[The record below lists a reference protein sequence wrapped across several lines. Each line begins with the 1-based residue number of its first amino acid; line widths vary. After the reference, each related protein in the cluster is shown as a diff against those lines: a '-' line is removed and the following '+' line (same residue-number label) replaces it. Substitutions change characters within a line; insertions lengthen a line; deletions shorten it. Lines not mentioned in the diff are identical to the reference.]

1 MTCLLT
7 CRGIEARPLQTG
19 NIKDLPLYIDPV
31 EDQDENK
38 TVKPV
43 SSMSRKLI
51 IEMMDL
57 NCVVC
62 TI

>member
-1 MTCLLT
+1 MTCLRT
-7 CRGIEARPLQTG
+7 CRGIEAEETG
-19 NIKDLPLYIDPV
+19 NIKDLQLYIDPV

-38 TVKPV
+38 TVGPV
-43 SSMSRKLI
+43 SIMSRKLI